1 MTARREAPIGV
12 FDSGLGGL
20 SVVHS
25 LTAKLPQEHIV
36 YLGDTARVPYGT
48 KSPEVVTRYAIAVAT
63 ELLKH
68 DVKILVVACNTAS
81 SVALP
86 ALSARLPI
94 PVIGVIEPG
103 AAAAARSTKSGVVA
117 VIGTEG
123 TIRSGAYQR
132 ALAALAPNG
141 SVRVQACPLFVPL
154 VEEGW
159 YQGEVPTLAARR
171 YLTKELLAPPC
182 DTLVLGCTH
191 YPLLRDVISDVAGTN
206 LRLIDSGVAT
216 ADYVATLL
224 EAEGLS
230 RTARTPA
237 QLQLLTTDAPLRF
250 QQVGAA
256 FLGRPLPTVSLVDLS
271 P

>member
-1 MTARREAPIGV
+1 M
-12 FDSGLGGL
+12 
-20 SVVHS
+20 HS

-154 VEEGW
+154 VEGGMVPRRGADTRRPPLPH
-159 YQGEVPTLAARR
+159 QGTPRAALRYTRARLHSHIHSCATSSPMSPEQTCASSTPASRPPT
-171 YLTKELLAPPC
+171 TSP
-182 DTLVLGCTH
+182 H
-191 YPLLRDVISDVAGTN
+191 S
-206 LRLIDSGVAT
+206 
-216 ADYVATLL
+216 L

-230 RTARTPA
+230 RHRAHARTASAPHHRCA
-237 QLQLLTTDAPLRF
+237 HFASSRSALLSSGDHCR
-250 QQVGAA
+250 QC
-256 FLGRPLPTVSLVDLS
+256 RSS
-271 P
+271 I